1 MKRTPIA
8 MENGVDFGGEVSRNS
23 GLRISGVGLCGLEL
37 RVSELGLR
45 VQGFRACGSGFKDDG
60 GFQKL
65 GAYHSGSPGAA
76 KGVYDDL

>member
-1 MKRTPIA
+1 M
-8 MENGVDFGGEVSRNS
+8 SRNS

-37 RVSELGLR
+37 TVSELGLR
-45 VQGFRACGSGFKDDG
+45 VQGCRPCGSGCKDDG

-65 GAYHSGSPGAA
+65 EAYHSGSPGAT